1 MHVDTASVSI
11 HNHVNTATPYLHAD
25 PRRRKNELLRQLLH
39 PDFFQGSRQK
49 KKYFEGWYFKCISKD
64 RQHALAIIP
73 GMAIDP
79 HGLPHA
85 FIQVINATSG
95 KTYYF
100 RFPYGQFGSS
110 ENSFSVRI
118 GENRF
123 DAKGIL
129 VNIQSAEGHMSGKL
143 VFTDAHPFPT
153 SWHNPGI
160 MGPFSFIPFMECYHV
175 VIHLFHTLQGT
186 LELDGE
192 ALDFTGGT
200 GYIEKDYG
208 HSFPSSYV
216 WLQASHFDAGIASF
230 VFSKACIPFLWR
242 KIPGFFAYFT
252 DFNGLSCRFATYNR
266 SRLNCW
272 QVDPINRT
280 CSGELT
286 GPSGTLRFEAQ
297 MSGGGKL
304 RAPVDGLMDRE
315 IIESITAS
323 VRVTVSDT
331 HGRTLFQGVSS
342 EAGMEMC
349 L

>member
-1 MHVDTASVSI
+1 M
-11 HNHVNTATPYLHAD
+11 L
-25 PRRRKNELLRQLLH
+25 RRLLH
-39 PDFFQGSRQK
+39 PDYFQGSHQE

-79 HGLPHA
+79 HGLRHA
-85 FIQVINATSG
+85 FIQVINAVSG

-100 RFPYGQFGSS
+100 RFPYEQFASPK
-110 ENSFSVRI
+110 NRFAVMI

-123 DAKGIL
+123 DATGISIG
-129 VNIQSAEGHMSGKL
+129 IQSDEGQVTGMLHFS
-143 VFTDAHPFPT
+143 DAHPFPT

-186 LELDGE
+186 IVLDGE
-192 ALDFTGGT
+192 TLDFTGGI

-208 HSFPSSYV
+208 YSFPSSYL
-216 WLQASHFDAGIASF
+216 WLQASHFEAGKASF
-230 VFSKACIPFLWR
+230 VFSKARIPFLWSDF
-242 KIPGFFAYFT
+242 PGFFAYFT
-252 DFNGLSCRFATYNR
+252 DFSGLSCRFATYNR
-266 SRLNCW
+266 SRLNRW
-272 QVDPINRT
+272 QIDLISRT

-286 GPSGTLRFEAQ
+286 GPSGTLKFEAQ

-304 RAPVDGLMDRE
+304 RAPVEGRMDRE

-323 VRVTVSDT
+323 VHITVSDSN
-331 HGRTLFQGVSS
+331 GSILFQGVSS